1 MDKLNEAIAL
11 EADLLLKLRALPETE
26 IFDFMQ
32 NLRGGTYF
40 NMGMYSAIPVAKA
53 YKATIRIYKV
63 VDLAAIVSGV
73 SYENIGTTKDFRD
86 KTGEA
91 PGHAWYDHMPGFEN
105 KVGVKKSDPNSK
117 YVLWDI
123 KQCTDTCVRY
133 YVVDIA
139 TGAVNPVTKED
150 VLQSSYLTQTE
161 KNKLMPRPVTGF
173 DLTTGNLVE
182 NKTVWRT
189 ASFDHIFWLSQ
200 AGKGTKEYGTRFA
213 EALKLSEAIGTELFR
228 DANAHVSTS
237 LDDILSG
244 GIVENCEES
253 DKKPEVTDESNTPD
267 TQEPEQEKLE
277 EATLDLFVDGNASV
291 ATKALDD
298 VLAGTITEAMQ
309 DTVVFVDLSG
319 SSDVHKETLTKAA
332 VADGH
337 AANSIK
343 YFSDALFTEVV
354 EAANQG
360 LKVFLYTKDD
370 DYVYNCPELG
380 EMSNVTIKLIE
391 TTGLQE
397 SYRRTVSRGNIL
409 VDNDLFVDFE

>member
-1 MDKLNEAIAL
+1 MDTINEAISI
-11 EADLLLKLRALPETE
+11 EADLLLKLKPLPEVE
-26 IFDFMQ
+26 IFEFMK

-91 PGHAWYDHMPGFEN
+91 PGRAWYDHMPGFEN

-150 VLQSSYLTQTE
+150 VLQSNYLTQTE

-200 AGKGTKEYGTRFA
+200 AGKNTKEYGTRFA
-213 EALKLSEAIGTELFR
+213 EALELTESENTELFR
-228 DANAHVSTS
+228 DANAHVTTS

-244 GIVENCEES
+244 GIVEACEQTSE
-253 DKKPEVTDESNTPD
+253 ENEIADENID
-267 TQEPEQEKLE
+267 
-277 EATLDLFVDGNASV
+277 N
-291 ATKALDD
+291 
-298 VLAGTITEAMQ
+298 
-309 DTVVFVDLSG
+309 
-319 SSDVHKETLTKAA
+319 ETLTEDSNINLFIDKH
-332 VADGH
+332 AD
-337 AANSIK
+337 
-343 YFSDALFTEVV
+343 
-354 EAANQG
+354 
-360 LKVFLYTKDD
+360 
-370 DYVYNCPELG
+370 
-380 EMSNVTIKLIE
+380 IE
-391 TTGLQE
+391 TTDLDKFLAGELSEAAKLEE
-397 SYRRTVSRGNIL
+397 SYRRTVSRGSNL
-409 VDNDLFVDFE
+409 VNNELFVDFE